1 MLGERV
7 TSLNK
12 SLQAGAK
19 RLERKQVKEDDF
31 PSAPETAIGAL
42 DRPICASLFSIT

>member
-31 PSAPETAIGAL
+31 PSARKPPLAHWIAPSAHL
-42 DRPICASLFSIT
+42 CSQ